1 MSERSTGTVVDPG
14 VRIFL
19 GLLAAVRW
27 PPMHRRTVAQARDD
41 FRLLSAATGTWTA
54 VRSVCDTR
62 VSTSR
67 GHIPVR
73 VYRPAATTGRR
84 PLVVWYHGGGFVVG
98 DLFTADGVC
107 RRLARAACAT
117 VISVHYRR
125 APEHPLPAA
134 HRDACAAA
142 RWALAHAGQLGAD
155 PARLVLAGD
164 SAGGGLAAHVAQRLR
179 DEGPAPAALQVLC
192 YPASDF
198 SLARA
203 DRDAAHARLLDWETI
218 EWFAA
223 HSMPGWSDSQ
233 RRDPSISPLYA
244 DRLSGLPPA
253 LVITAGVDP
262 FRSDGIAYC
271 RALSEAGV
279 SAIHRDFPGQ
289 IHGFAGMDL
298 IFPAAGDALR
308 QAADAIARVRPVDA
322 RTAVSAVPEPI
333 LWDRVVTDRLRRMGD
348 TAQRLPQVNGA
359 RVLATLADHHAR
371 AALATLVSL
380 SRHGSPRAPDS
391 QRTIP

>member
-1 MSERSTGTVVDPG
+1 MLVGQAVAVLLGHLAATEAAGRAARTYLQIRIVGAPLALLYVALREVRYAEGDAQSPMRATVAAQAVNILLAVLFIFVLKQG
-14 VRIFL
+14 VR
-19 GLLAAVRW
+19 G
-27 PPMHRRTVAQARDD
+27 
-41 FRLLSAATGTWTA
+41 
-54 VRSVCDTR
+54 
-62 VSTSR
+62 
-67 GHIPVR
+67 
-73 VYRPAATTGRR
+73 
-84 PLVVWYHGGGFVVG
+84 
-98 DLFTADGVC
+98 
-107 RRLARAACAT
+107 AACAT

-203 DRDAAHARLLDWETI
+203 DREAAHARLLDWETI

-244 DRLSGLPPA
+244 DRLGGLPPA